1 MATVCG
7 RHSPTPMIIA
17 FGICADEDEGTVGL
31 LRSGVGDSA
40 RVRVYEG
47 LAWVVILGLA
57 RVLVRVR
64 LGL

>member
-1 MATVCG
+1 
-7 RHSPTPMIIA
+7 
-17 FGICADEDEGTVGL
+17 
-31 LRSGVGDSA
+31 
-40 RVRVYEG
+40 